1 MRGGISLDQTQHHIE
16 DPAIL
21 NVVHR
26 QQMQFTNQF
35 AANRLPQPSPV
46 IQPMSMHSH
55 SRHTGD
61 LIDPAIMSMMSQA
74 PMRHPQQSMTDIFQ
88 RFPGMVCRVEFFA
101 LI

>member
-61 LIDPAIMSMMSQA
+61 LIDP
-74 PMRHPQQSMTDIFQ
+74 QQSMTDIFQ